1 MYELGDHC
9 GQEGDVPM
17 RENNVKLKRVLGFSA
32 TYGAAMGL
40 VVSGTAMFSVTQVAG
55 QSGFYVWLTALI
67 GLIPILCAAMA
78 FSELSA
84 MLPGG
89 GMISDYTNPALGRFW
104 GTLAVLGTYVLLAA
118 ADGSTQMAMSGF
130 SLQDVTG
137 IPAIV
142 TSLVFL
148 VACLLFNL
156 FDVGLYGK
164 VAAVLPLAM
173 MAAYFLLA
181 VLGICGVGEYMG
193 VAHEFGNDALP
204 AAGWKGVFSA
214 VGPSIWWYIGFEN
227 CCPMAEE
234 TKAPHKTIHRA
245 LFSALLSI
253 FLIDIL
259 FSVASLKYTD
269 IHVLLTSGISHIDGA
284 RAMMGKTGAVIMSAI
299 TILASFT
306 TANSQLAA
314 LPRMFY
320 GLARQEQ
327 LPKAFGYIHPKFRI
341 PLVGTL
347 TCFALM
353 LLSTIYICHEGGDA
367 DIMTMFINI
376 VCVAW
381 LGCYILAMIDVLVLR
396 KKYPDFPRLFKVPC
410 APAVFA
416 IGITFSLYAV
426 FTMRNEI
433 PYTLV
438 WLAIVAAFIVIWNRS
453 RGRKANECSKLEDAV
468 IMIRERTEYLPVWDE
483 AVAEWLEKRNGS
495 ARVTNGISTGKRE

>member
-1 MYELGDHC
+1 MDN
-9 GQEGDVPM
+9 QNSP
-17 RENNVKLKRVLGFSA
+17 KLKRVLGFGA

-55 QSGFYVWLTALI
+55 QASNAVWITALI
-67 GLIPILCAAMA
+67 GLIPILCAALA

-118 ADGSTQMAMSGF
+118 ADGSTQMAMSGY

-137 IPAIV
+137 IPAVV

-148 VACLLFNL
+148 VACLLINI
-156 FDVGLYGK
+156 FDVGIYGK
-164 VAAVLPLAM
+164 FAGILPIGM
-173 MAAYFLLA
+173 MIAYAILA
-181 VLGICGVGEYMG
+181 VAGAFGVGESMG
-193 VAHEFGNDALP
+193 IATRIDNGFLP
-204 AAGWKGVFSA
+204 AGGWGAVMGA
-214 VGPSIWWYIGFEN
+214 VGSSIWWYIGFEN

-234 TKAPHKTIHRA
+234 TKEPYKVIPKA
-245 LFSALLSI
+245 LFASLI
-253 FLIDIL
+253 TIYLIDIV
-259 FSVASLKYTD
+259 FSYASLKYTD
-269 IHVLLTSGISHIDGA
+269 INILLTSGISHIEGA
-284 RAMMGKTGAVIMSAI
+284 KAMMGHIGAVVMSTI

-327 LPKAFGYIHPKFRI
+327 LPKAFGYIHPKYRI
-341 PLVGTL
+341 PVWGTV
-347 TCFALM
+347 TCFVLM
-353 LLSTIYICHEGGDA
+353 FVCTIYICMQGGTA
-367 DIMTMFINI
+367 EIMNMFINI

-381 LGCYILAMIDVLVLR
+381 LGCYILAMLDVLVLR

-410 APAVFA
+410 PTVIFT
-416 IGITFSLYAV
+416 IGIIGSLYAIYTISDYILITLAWLAVVVV
-426 FTMRNEI
+426 FIIVWNKAHKRPINEI
-433 PYTLV
+433 
-438 WLAIVAAFIVIWNRS
+438 
-453 RGRKANECSKLEDAV
+453 SKLEDAV

-483 AVAEWLEKRNGS
+483 AVVDWLKKRN
-495 ARVTNGISTGKRE
+495 AI

>member
-1 MYELGDHC
+1 MEN
-9 GQEGDVPM
+9 
-17 RENNVKLKRVLGFSA
+17 NNVKMKRVLGFSA

-55 QSGFYVWLTALI
+55 QASYAVWITGLI
-67 GLIPILCAAMA
+67 GLIPIVCAALA

-118 ADGSTQMAMSGF
+118 ADGSTQMAMSGY

-148 VACLLFNL
+148 VACLLINI
-156 FDVGLYGK
+156 FDVGVYGK
-164 VAAVLPLAM
+164 VAGILPIGM
-173 MAAYFLLA
+173 MIAYAIIA
-181 VLGICGVGEYMG
+181 VLGAAGVGESMG
-193 VAHEFGNDALP
+193 VAEPVGTSFLP
-204 AAGWKGVFSA
+204 EAGWVAVFGA
-214 VGPSIWWYIGFEN
+214 VGSSIWWYIGFEN

-234 TKAPHKTIHRA
+234 TKEPYKVIPKA
-245 LFSALLSI
+245 LFAALATIYVLDII
-253 FLIDIL
+253 F
-259 FSVASLKYTD
+259 SYAALKYTD
-269 IHVLLTSGISHIDGA
+269 INILLTSGISHIEGA
-284 RAMMGKTGAVIMSAI
+284 EAMMGMIGAGVMSAI

-327 LPKAFGYIHPKFRI
+327 LPKCFGYVHPKYRI
-341 PLVGTL
+341 PVWGTL
-347 TCFALM
+347 VCFALM
-353 LLSTIYICHEGGDA
+353 FVCTIYICMKGGTA
-367 DIMTMFINI
+367 DIMNMFINI

-381 LGCYILAMIDVLVLR
+381 LGCYILAMVDVLVLR
-396 KKYPDFPRLFKVPC
+396 KKYPDYPRLFKVPC
-410 APAVFA
+410 PKLLFTIGIAGSLFA
-416 IGITFSLYAV
+416 IYTISTYIL
-426 FTMRNEI
+426 
-433 PYTLV
+433 YTLA
-438 WLAIVAAFIVIWNRS
+438 WLVVVVIFIVIWNKAK
-453 RGRKANECSKLEDAV
+453 GRPVNEVSKLEDAA

-483 AVAEWLEKRNGS
+483 AVVDWLKNRN
-495 ARVTNGISTGKRE
+495 AM